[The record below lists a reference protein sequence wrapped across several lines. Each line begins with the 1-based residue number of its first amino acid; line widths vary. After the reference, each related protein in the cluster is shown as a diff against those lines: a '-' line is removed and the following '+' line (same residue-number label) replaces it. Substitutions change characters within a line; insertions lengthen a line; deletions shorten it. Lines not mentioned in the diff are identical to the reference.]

1 MNDFAILI
9 AERNLDYIKTITMIP
24 WETLKANLNWVVY
37 RNSDTY
43 YEWRIVPAREFK
55 AICPGVTPENP

>member
-24 WETLKANLNWVVY
+24 VETLKANLNWVVY
-37 RNSDTY
+37 RNAYTY
-43 YEWRIVPAREFK
+43 YEWRMVPARTFK